1 MNAQIISDIL
11 RRLENLI
18 RIGTIAE
25 VDTATALVRVAYA
38 VDNSG
43 ADVLSAW
50 RPWLT
55 HRAGPDSDWWAPEVG
70 EQVLLLSPSG
80 DLSMAIVLP
89 AIYQDDFL
97 PPAASAD
104 VRHIKFSD
112 GAVIEYDRA
121 AHHLKA
127 VLPAGAT
134 TELVSDGGIS
144 IVGDIAVE
152 GSITATVD
160 ITATGE
166 VSDTDG
172 TLSRLR
178 SNYNSHKH
186 VGNLGAPTS
195 PTDAVDA

>member
-1 MNAQIISDIL
+1 MNAQTISDIL

-43 ADVLSAW
+43 ADVLTAW

-55 HRAGPDSDWWAPEVG
+55 HRAGPDSTWWAPEVG

-89 AIYQDDFL
+89 AIYQDAFL
-97 PPAASAD
+97 PPAASED
-104 VRHIKFSD
+104 VRHTTFSD
-112 GAVIEYDRA
+112 GAVIEYNRA
-121 AHHLKA
+121 THHLKA

-134 TELVSDGGIS
+134 TELVSDGGLS
-144 IVGDIAVE
+144 IVGDVSVE
-152 GSITATVD
+152 GSINATVD
-160 ITATGE
+160 ITAEGE
-166 VSDTDG
+166 VSDTEG
-172 TLSRLR
+172 ELSRLR
-178 SNYNSHKH
+178 GNYNTATYI
-186 VGNLGAPTS
+186 GNMGAPTS
-195 PTDAVDA
+195 PTQKVDA

>member
-1 MNAQIISDIL
+1 MNEHTISDIL

-25 VDTATALVRVAYA
+25 VDHELAQVRVEYA
-38 VDNSG
+38 KDSNG
-43 ADVLSAW
+43 NPVLSAW

-55 HRAGPDSDWWAPEVG
+55 HRAGNDADWWAPEVG
-70 EQVLLLSPSG
+70 EQIMLLSPSG
-80 DLSMAIVLP
+80 DLAMAIVLP
-89 AIYQDDFL
+89 AINQDAFL
-97 PPAASAD
+97 PPANSAD
-104 VRHIKFSD
+104 IRHITFKD

-134 TELVSDGGIS
+134 TELVSDGGLS
-144 IVGDIAVE
+144 ITGDVTVE
-152 GSITATVD
+152 GSITASN
-160 ITATGE
+160 E
-166 VSDTDG
+166 VSDTTG

-178 SNYNSHKH
+178 DNYNSATY

-195 PTDAVDA
+195 TTSKVDA